1 MRATSKSGGT
11 YNLGGQEVI
20 VAKCLGVE
28 GKKGSLEPGKDADI
42 VILKKKLKIE
52 LNMINGKVVYRREEV

>member
-1 MRATSKSGGT
+1 MRATGKSGGT

-28 GKKGSLEPGKDADI
+28 GKRGSFEPGKDADI
-42 VILKKKLKIE
+42 VILNKKLKIE
-52 LNMINGKVVYRREEV
+52 LTMVNGKIVYRREEV